1 MERTLVLLKP
11 DALQRAIGMELLARF
26 ERRGLRFV
34 GLKLVQIEES
44 LARRHYAVHE
54 GKFFFDDLVQHL
66 TSAPVVAA
74 VLQGPEAIQVVRAIV
89 GATRPHEAAA
99 GTIRG
104 DYALAGLRN
113 LIHASDAPET
123 AREEIELHFDPQEL
137 VEYSRGL
144 DAWIVEDAAE

>member
-11 DALQRAIGMELLARF
+11 DALQRGIGMELLTRF

-34 GLKLVQIEES
+34 GLKLVQIEKS
-44 LARRHYAVHE
+44 LARRHYAEHE
-54 GKFFFDDLVQHL
+54 GKFFFDGLVQHL
-66 TSAPVVAA
+66 TSGAVVAA
-74 VLQGPEAIQVVRAIV
+74 VLEGPEAIQVVRTLV

-113 LIHASDAPET
+113 LIHASDGPDT
-123 AREEIELHFDPQEL
+123 AKAEIELHFEAQEL
-137 VEYSRGL
+137 VDYARGL
-144 DAWIVEDAAE
+144 DAWIFEDAGE

>member
-34 GLKLVQIEES
+34 GLKLVQIEEA
-44 LARRHYAVHE
+44 LARRHYAEHE
-54 GKFFFDDLVQHL
+54 GKFFFDGLVQHL
-66 TSAPVVAA
+66 TSGPVVAA
-74 VLQGPEAIQVVRAIV
+74 VLEGPEAIQVVRTLV

-113 LIHASDAPET
+113 LIHASDGPDT
-123 AREEIELHFDPQEL
+123 AKAEIALHFDAQEL
-137 VEYSRGL
+137 VDYARGL
-144 DAWIVEDAAE
+144 DAWIVEDSGE

>member
-1 MERTLVLLKP
+1 VERTLVLLKP

-44 LARRHYAVHE
+44 LARRHYAEHE
-54 GKFFFDDLVQHL
+54 GKFFFDGLVRHL
-66 TSAPVVAA
+66 TSGPVVAV
-74 VLQGPEAIQVVRAIV
+74 VLEGPEAIQVVRTLV

-104 DYALAGLRN
+104 DYALAGFRN
-113 LIHASDAPET
+113 LIHASDGPDT
-123 AREEIELHFDPQEL
+123 AKAEIALHFDSHQL
-137 VEYSRGL
+137 VDYARGL
-144 DAWIVEDAAE
+144 DAWIVEDSGE

>member
-34 GLKLVQIEES
+34 GLKLVQIDVS
-44 LARRHYAVHE
+44 LARRHYAEHE
-54 GKFFFDDLVQHL
+54 GKFFFDGLVQHL
-66 TSAPVVAA
+66 TSGPVVAA

-89 GATRPHEAAA
+89 GATRPHEAAP

-113 LIHASDAPET
+113 LIHASDGPDT
-123 AREEIELHFDPQEL
+123 AREEIELHFDAHEL
-137 VEYSRGL
+137 VDYGRGL
-144 DAWIVEDAAE
+144 DAWILEDSGT